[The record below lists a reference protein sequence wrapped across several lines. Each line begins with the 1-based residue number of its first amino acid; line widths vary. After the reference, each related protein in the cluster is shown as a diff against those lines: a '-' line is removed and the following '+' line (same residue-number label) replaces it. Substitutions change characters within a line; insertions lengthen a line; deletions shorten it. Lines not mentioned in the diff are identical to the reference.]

1 MPECVG
7 ECVGGCVGGY
17 LIYELCVGGFLKIAC
32 K

>member
-1 MPECVG
+1 MP